1 MYSVDPVREV
11 EDFLDRMEKSME
23 EIATTVEHIREGD
36 SFGDDED
43 GAESGA
49 NYVERKATK
58 EE

>member
-1 MYSVDPVREV
+1 MDPVREV
-11 EDFLDRMEKSME
+11 EDFWDIMEKSME

-36 SFGDDED
+36 SFGDYED
-43 GAESGA
+43 GGENGA